1 MTVLM
6 LTVAA
11 MMGFAEPVVVDR
23 IAVSVATEAITL
35 SEVKEE
41 VAMTAFLNGEKP
53 DYSPGVLRRAV
64 DRLVD
69 QALIRREID
78 LGRYAVP
85 GPEVANGMLTAVEK
99 QHGGRA
105 GLDRALASYGLS
117 RQELQAHLAW
127 QATLLQFVEM
137 RFRPAVQVT
146 SEDVQKY
153 FNQHYATKT
162 ESGRP
167 IALDSMRAQIESEL
181 TASRA
186 DEQMDQWLKDT
197 RKQTAITVRD
207 ESIGREIK
215 P

>member
-1 MTVLM
+1 MTM
-6 LTVAA
+6 LIPAVAA
-11 MMGFAEPVVVDR
+11 LLVFADPLVVDR
-23 IAVSVATEAITL
+23 IAVSVANQAITL

-41 VAMTAFLNGEKP
+41 VAITAFLNGEKP
-53 DYSPGVLRRAV
+53 DFSPGVLRRAV

-78 LGRYAVP
+78 LGRYTTP
-85 GPEVANGMLTAVEK
+85 GPEVAAGMLAALEK
-99 QHGGRA
+99 QQGGRA
-105 GLDRALASYGLS
+105 GLDRALAAYGLT

-127 QATLLQFVEM
+127 QATLLQFIEM

-146 SEDVQKY
+146 SDDVQKY

-167 IALDSMRAQIESEL
+167 IALESMRAQIENEL
-181 TASRA
+181 TGTRA
-186 DEQMDQWLKDT
+186 DEQMEEWLKDT
-197 RKQTAITVRD
+197 RKQTAIAVRD
-207 ESIGREIK
+207 ESVGREIK

>member
-1 MTVLM
+1 MTFL
-6 LTVAA
+6 LITVAA
-11 MMGFAEPVVVDR
+11 MLSFAEPVVVDR
-23 IAVSVATEAITL
+23 IAVSVATQAITL

-41 VAMTAFLNGEKP
+41 VAVTAFMNGEKP

-78 LGRYAVP
+78 LGRYAMP
-85 GPEVANGMLTAVEK
+85 GPDVASSMLAALQK
-99 QHGGRA
+99 QHGGRT
-105 GLDRALASYGLS
+105 GLDRALASYGLT

-127 QATLLQFVEM
+127 QATLLQFIEM

-153 FNQHYATKT
+153 FHQHYATRT

-167 IALDSMRAQIESEL
+167 IALDSMRAQIENEL

-186 DEQMDQWLKDT
+186 DEEMEQWLKDT
-197 RKQTAITVRD
+197 RKQTAIVVRD
-207 ESIGREIK
+207 ESVGKEIK